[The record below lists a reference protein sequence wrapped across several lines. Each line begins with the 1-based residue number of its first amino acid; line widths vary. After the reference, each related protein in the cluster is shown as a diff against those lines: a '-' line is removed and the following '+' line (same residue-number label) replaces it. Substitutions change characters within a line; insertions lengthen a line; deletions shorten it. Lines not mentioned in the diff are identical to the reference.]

1 MSPSWSFKDETFE
14 RSSAAFDNPD
24 FVNVVIHSYR
34 HRYGVVPGD
43 PAYAEV
49 EARLA
54 ERPDITVPTIVL
66 LGADDGVDPPS
77 ADDKDAIHF
86 KGAYSR
92 RILSGVGHNVPQEG
106 PTIFAAAV
114 RDLVPV

>member
-1 MSPSWSFKDETFE
+1 MD
-14 RSSAAFDNPD
+14 
-24 FVNVVIHSYR
+24 VVIHSYR

-54 ERPDITVPTIVL
+54 EQPDITVPTIVL

-77 ADDKDAIHF
+77 MEDKDAVHF

-92 RILSGVGHNVPQEG
+92 HILAGIGHNVPQEA
-106 PTIFAAAV
+106 PTIFADAV
-114 RDLVPV
+114 RDLRPV